1 MTWVYLAGAI
11 FTEVAATLVLKVA
24 SAGRPRLYTFV
35 VAGYA
40 TAFLFL
46 VRTLDR
52 GMGLGVAYG
61 IWAAVGVALTALMSK
76 WLFDEALTR
85 MALLGIALIIVGVL
99 CIELGSN

>member
-24 SAGRPRLYTFV
+24 SAGRLGCTRSSLRLRHGV
-35 VAGYA
+35 PLPGPD
-40 TAFLFL
+40 
-46 VRTLDR
+46 LDR